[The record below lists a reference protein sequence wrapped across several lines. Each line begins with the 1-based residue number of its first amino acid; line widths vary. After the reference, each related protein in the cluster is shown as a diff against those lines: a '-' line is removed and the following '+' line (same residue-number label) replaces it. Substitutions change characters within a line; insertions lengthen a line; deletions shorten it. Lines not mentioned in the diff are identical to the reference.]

1 MTNAAEWLAQWPIWA
16 LVALLTT
23 AVFYARW
30 LTQRVGGLEQGQADL
45 KAGLASLTTRMEAL
59 FGELRTELADL
70 RTDLR
75 AELAD
80 MRTDLRADMREGRA
94 EVSKAKDG
102 VADVRERVAVLEAT
116 GES

>member
-1 MTNAAEWLAQWPIWA
+1 MTNATEWLAQWPIWA

-23 AVFYARW
+23 AVFYAGR

-59 FGELRTELADL
+59 FGDL

-75 AELAD
+75 TELAD
-80 MRTDLRADMREGRA
+80 MRTDLRADMRESRA

-102 VADVRERVAVLEAT
+102 VADMRERVAVLEAA